1 MDGSSRSFET
11 MVALPRWVLCTYR
24 PPFSIDKLPS
34 SWMGFPE
41 LAPELLMKMP
51 DFPILKA
58 FPVELMVSAE
68 EAMLELGS
76 STTMALP
83 GPGRIE
89 SEWMFTAINPAGRRI
104 LYAPETRS
112 LSMMTSSVGEGI
124 PSGNQ
129 LSPLL
134 QRLSRPSPSH
144 FFCPIADADKH
155 SIIPSIKIHS
165 PLFIPFQIDLTARY

>member
-1 MDGSSRSFET
+1 MDGSSSSLET
-11 MVALPRWVLCTYR
+11 MVALPRWVLWTYR
-24 PPFSIDKLPS
+24 PPFSIEKLPFS
-34 SWMGFPE
+34 RIGFPE
-41 LAPELLMKMP
+41 LAPEVLMKMP

-58 FPVELMVSAE
+58 IPVELMVSAV

-83 GPGRIE
+83 GPGRME
-89 SEWMFTAINPAGRRI
+89 SEWMVTNINPEGSKI
-104 LYAPETRS
+104 LYPPETRS

-129 LSPLL
+129 LRPLL

-165 PLFIPFQIDLTARY
+165 PLFISFQIDLKARY